1 MSEVKKIQD
10 FLPVIMLLF
19 IQKKKNII
27 YRTVPHSCSTLISI
41 MIIINSLE
49 LF

>member
-1 MSEVKKIQD
+1 MSEAKKIQD
-10 FLPVIMLLF
+10 FLPVVMLFLF
-19 IQKKKNII
+19 KKNII
-27 YRTVPHSCSTLISI
+27 YRTVPHSHAPLISI